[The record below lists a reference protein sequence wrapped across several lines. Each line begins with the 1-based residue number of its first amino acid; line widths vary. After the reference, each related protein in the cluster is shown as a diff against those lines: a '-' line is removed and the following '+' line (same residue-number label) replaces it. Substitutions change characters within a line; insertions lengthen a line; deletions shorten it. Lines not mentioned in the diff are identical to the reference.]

1 MFPLF
6 RQGHKLA
13 NFHRQD
19 GRLEEL
25 GWIIPAIFDTRPQSL
40 RLRQQSLR
48 RARAGNGQVVL
59 GAVGNVHPKSSRD
72 LVVRQVEWR
81 GVKKGCQLAFR
92 SRGKMFRSTPRWGR
106 VRQVG
111 LAGVGPTLKIP
122 AQGGSRTK
130 FQRSGRGRGGH
141 NFGDD
146 VEILHCGWVL
156 LDAILLRGWSG

>member
-92 SRGKMFRSTPRWGR
+92 SRGKCSVPPLGGGGYDT
-106 VRQVG
+106 
-111 LAGVGPTLKIP
+111 GVGPTLKIP